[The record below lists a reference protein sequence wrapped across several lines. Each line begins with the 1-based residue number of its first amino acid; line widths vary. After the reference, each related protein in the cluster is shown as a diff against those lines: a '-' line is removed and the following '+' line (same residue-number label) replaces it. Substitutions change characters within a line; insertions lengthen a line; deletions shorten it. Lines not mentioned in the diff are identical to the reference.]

1 MLVKLRFE
9 LDQRKF
15 NEEWDKYIDRIHET
29 FKTEMGDQL
38 ANSGPIETG
47 EMRANWDYKR
57 NSKHVSTISN
67 STPQAGYLQGTGL
80 WGPHH
85 QKICARGVQ
94 FEGTYAAVEQPRF
107 MHFFWRYL
115 GYKEIWARCVKG
127 INPHE
132 VHGMQGQVYDFIG
145 DMNTAIRR
153 GWDRTKEAV

>member
-1 MLVKLRFE
+1 MLIKLRFE

-29 FKTEMGDQL
+29 FKNEMGDQL

-47 EMRANWDYKR
+47 EFRANWDYKR

-80 WGPHH
+80 WGPTG
-85 QKICARGVQ
+85 QRICARN
-94 FEGTYAAVEQPRF
+94 AKALRF
-107 MHFFWRYL
+107 YWRYF
-115 GYKEIWARCVKG
+115 GYELFVRRCVKG

-132 VHGMQGQVYDFIG
+132 VHGMPGQVYDFIEE
-145 DMNTAIRR
+145 MNTAIRR